1 MNTKEILR
9 DIGART
15 KGDIYLGVVGPVRS
29 GKSTFIKRFME
40 VGIIPGISDEY
51 EKERSID
58 ELPQCGGGK
67 TIMTTEP
74 KFVPSSAVKVNVD
87 NNISVNVRLI
97 DCVGYVF
104 DEAKGYKDEEGERMV
119 KTPWF
124 EDSIPFSQA
133 AKIGTEKVINEHST
147 IGVVVTTDGTI
158 LDFPRSCYVKPEER
172 VIQELSGL
180 GKPFIIV
187 VNSKQPQ
194 SESCLGITNDLK
206 QKYNV
211 PVLPLNVETLNID
224 EFANLLRE
232 TLYEFPLVQIDVSLP
247 SWVEVLNNDHWLKQA
262 INQSVEEA
270 MSKAQKIRDAE
281 AIGDII
287 KQNEFITNY
296 ELTSLDTSTGNV
308 MVNLTVRDGLYEDVM
323 KEIAGF
329 DLENP
334 SDLLRA
340 LQDYSNLRKEFQ
352 GLGEAIRM
360 AKATGYGFATPSID
374 DIKISKP
381 ELVKQGGRYG
391 VKIKANAP
399 SLHIVRV
406 DVDTTFEPIIG
417 SKEQSE
423 DLINYLCEGYDENP
437 RVIFDSSLFG
447 RNLGDIIKDGVNAKL
462 MVLPEPTRA
471 KIQHIMKTLANK
483 GKTNII
489 AIIF

>member
-15 KGDIYLGVVGPVRS
+15 KGDIYLGIVGPVRS

-58 ELPQCGGGK
+58 ELPQCGAGK
-67 TIMTTEP
+67 SIMTTEP

-87 NNISVNVRLI
+87 DNIAVNVRLI
-97 DCVGYVF
+97 DCVGFVF

-158 LDFPRSCYVKPEER
+158 LDFPRSCYVRPEQE
-172 VIQELSGL
+172 VIEGL
-180 GKPFIIV
+180 KEIGKPFLII

-194 SESCLGITNDLK
+194 SESCLNIVNELRDK
-206 QKYNV
+206 HDV

-224 EFANLLRE
+224 EFATILKE
-232 TLYEFPLVQIDVSLP
+232 ALYEFPLVQIDVSLP
-247 SWVEVLNNDHWLKQA
+247 SWVEVLNNDHWLKQS
-262 INQSVEEA
+262 INTSVEEA
-270 MSKAQKIRDAE
+270 MNKAQKIRDAE
-281 AIGDII
+281 RIGDII
-287 KQNEFITNY
+287 KDNEFITTY
-296 ELTSLDTSTGNV
+296 ELASLDTSTGNV
-308 MVNLTVRDGLYEDVM
+308 LVNLDVRDGLYEEIM

-329 DLENP
+329 DLDNP

-340 LQDYSNLRKEFQ
+340 LQDYANLRKEFS
-352 GLGEAIRM
+352 GLGDAIRM
-360 AKATGYGFATPSID
+360 AKTTGYGFATPCID
-374 DIKISKP
+374 DIKVSKP

-406 DVDTTFEPIIG
+406 DVETSFEPIIG
-417 SKEQSE
+417 TKEQSE
-423 DLINYLCEGYDENP
+423 ELINYLSEGYEDNP
-437 RVIFDSSLFG
+437 QIIFESSLFG
-447 RNLGDIIKDGVNAKL
+447 RKLGDIIKDGVNAKL